1 MNNNSGIA
9 ILILISLATN
19 RSGMATDVLF
29 NANIIEHVFARTG
42 HVNVASCC
50 AVDFPVMQLLVS

>member
-29 NANIIEHVFARTG
+29 NANIIEHVSLELAM
-42 HVNVASCC
+42 S
-50 AVDFPVMQLLVS
+50 M